1 MNIEELVKKH
11 LDANWY
17 GEDSTGYD
25 DVAEAIR
32 AALTELSAA
41 HAIELRAYEAT
52 VANQAERIRQL
63 EAELERV
70 RCASLA
76 VCRRFDNFNSDVVS
90 DHFGT
95 VHPMKIQETRERL
108 IASLRDLYEMAA
120 APAKEEE
127 CSSTR
132 PHNCRNRL
140 RDEGSAYPRSGCAH
154 CKTGGLT
161 GCPFEK
167 KDSSHD

>member
-63 EAELERV
+63 ERSLKECEQVREAAMELKD
-70 RCASLA
+70 
-76 VCRRFDNFNSDVVS
+76 VCNRPSAAR
-90 DHFGT
+90 
-95 VHPMKIQETRERL
+95 TRAGAWRAL
-108 IASLRDLYEMAA
+108 DKAIKAA
-120 APAKEEE
+120 APAKEVE
-127 CSSTR
+127 
-132 PHNCRNRL
+132 
-140 RDEGSAYPRSGCAH
+140 
-154 CKTGGLT
+154 
-161 GCPFEK
+161 
-167 KDSSHD
+167 